1 MQNHLKCRNVSPK
14 ASTRQRQ
21 TATECLVRVR
31 VQVKL
36 ADIVFNFC
44 LLVSYSTEVYFTHGP
59 VEEQLVWLTNDL
71 KEANKPE
78 NRAKRPWIIA
88 FGHRPM
94 YCSNID
100 NDDCTT
106 LHSVVRKR

>member
-1 MQNHLKCRNVSPK
+1 MRLGKKS
-14 ASTRQRQ
+14 
-21 TATECLVRVR
+21 
-31 VQVKL
+31 KL
-36 ADIVFNFC
+36 LLTDFRLNYISFFC
-44 LLVSYSTEVYFTHGP
+44 SYSTEVYFTNGSVAEQ
-59 VEEQLVWLTNDL
+59 VEWLTNDL

-100 NDDCTT
+100 HDDCTT
-106 LHSVVRKR
+106 LHSVVRKRWVSFFPKAVGTII

>member
-1 MQNHLKCRNVSPK
+1 MRPE
-14 ASTRQRQ
+14 QRLTSRAQ
-21 TATECLVRVR
+21 DRGNPVQFSNRHSCLPSFHIR
-31 VQVKL
+31 
-36 ADIVFNFC
+36 
-44 LLVSYSTEVYFTHGP
+44 YSTEVYFTDGP
-59 VEEQLVWLTNDL
+59 VQDQLDWLTNDL

-100 NDDCTT
+100 HDDCST
-106 LHSVVRKR
+106 LHSVVRKG

>member
-1 MQNHLKCRNVSPK
+1 MPQLEWPTPVNRMWYSFDIAK
-14 ASTRQRQ
+14 AHFI
-21 TATECLVRVR
+21 A
-31 VQVKL
+31 
-36 ADIVFNFC
+36 
-44 LLVSYSTEVYFTHGP
+44 YSTEVYFTDGP
-59 VEEQLVWLTNDL
+59 VQDQLDWLTNDL

-106 LHSVVRKR
+106 LHSVVRKG

>member
-1 MQNHLKCRNVSPK
+1 ML
-14 ASTRQRQ
+14 
-21 TATECLVRVR
+21 ECLSDSINTTKTNSYRVSTSSR
-31 VQVKL
+31 N
-36 ADIVFNFC
+36 ADLVFNSSF
-44 LLVSYSTEVYFTHGP
+44 LVSYSTEVYFTHGP
-59 VEEQLVWLTNDL
+59 VEDQLVWLTNDL

-100 NDDCTT
+100 NHDCTT
-106 LHSVVRKR
+106 LHSVVRNR